1 MIEFRFGVGDLAST
15 SFAYSPYQ
23 EAVFSLWGWWD
34 GSRFPHQRPWLRRLR
49 PLYERQDT
57 ELFDALIAP
66 HGFIPDF
73 LTPRPERVRP
83 SFAEQ
88 LAQLRATPVES
99 IEPDF
104 RRTFGPGV
112 PLPPV
117 VAEGLADPAAL
128 LERIASAF
136 DRYWHECLAPD
147 WWPRARAVLEA
158 DLAHQSRVL
167 AEQGAAG
174 LFCGLDT
181 RLTWRP
187 GVLRLRHPVPAI
199 WPAADVQ
206 VAGRG
211 MVLVPTTFVRG
222 AITSVDTTRAP
233 VLNYPAHGRGRL
245 AETPPPV
252 SDRAVVR
259 LLGPA
264 RARLLTLLADP
275 ATTTELAR
283 RLDVTPGAVSQHL
296 SVLYDAGLLHRSR
309 RGRGVEYARTALGNE
324 LLRG

>member
-15 SFAYSPYQ
+15 SFAYSPFQ
-23 EAVFSLWGWWD
+23 EAVFSLWGWAD
-34 GSRFPHQRPWLRRLR
+34 VSRFPHQRPWLRRLR
-49 PLYERQDT
+49 PVFERQDT
-57 ELFDALIAP
+57 ELFAALIAP

-88 LAQLRATPVES
+88 SAQLRRTPLEL
-99 IEPDF
+99 IGPDF
-104 RRTFGPGV
+104 RRTFGPGAE
-112 PLPPV
+112 LPPV
-117 VAEGLADPAAL
+117 IRRGLADPAAL

-136 DRYWHECLAPD
+136 DRYWEQCLAPD

-174 LFCGLDT
+174 LFRDLDK
-181 RLTWRP
+181 RLSWRA
-187 GVLRLRHPVPAI
+187 GVLRLRHPVPDT
-199 WPAADVQ
+199 WPAADIQ

-211 MVLVPTTFVRG
+211 MVLMPTTFVRG
-222 AITSVDTTRAP
+222 AITTVDTTLPP
-233 VLNYPAHGRGRL
+233 VLNYPAHGRGTL
-245 AETPPPV
+245 GEAPPPV
-252 SDRAVVR
+252 SDRALVR

-264 RARLLTLLADP
+264 RARLLTLLAEP

-283 RLDVTPGAVSQHL
+283 RLEVTPGAVSQHL
-296 SVLYDAGLLHRSR
+296 SVLYDAGLLHRAR
-309 RGRGVEYARTALGNE
+309 RGRGVEYARTALGDE